1 MRPSIVDFVRGLM
14 AGAIVAAGIGIGL
27 LAGAARAHDP
37 GVEIFRTVMPL
48 N

>member
-1 MRPSIVDFVRGLM
+1 MRPSIMDFVRGLM

-27 LAGAARAHDP
+27 LAGAAHAQDA
-37 GVEIFRTVMPL
+37 GVQPSRTVMPL